1 MEKEKKNCQSTSFV
15 NNQFQLFQLFNL
27 DSRNL
32 REIFIEYGEKI
43 VKWENDNNSIIFFEE
58 NKLMD

>member
-1 MEKEKKNCQSTSFV
+1 
-15 NNQFQLFQLFNL
+15 LFNL